1 MGDRKIA
8 QPLDDWNVVVGS
20 CPQGDQGEKVKGQSS
35 VRRKVPSSGA
45 FLNERGHRLRL
56 MALSRAGS
64 RPGGRWVRTGGRAKE
79 LGQGIAILPEDC
91 RNYEV
96 KAVALGQLA
105 SSLT

>member
-1 MGDRKIA
+1 
-8 QPLDDWNVVVGS
+8 
-20 CPQGDQGEKVKGQSS
+20 
-35 VRRKVPSSGA
+35 
-45 FLNERGHRLRL
+45 

-79 LGQGIAILPEDC
+79 LGQGIAKLPEDC

-96 KAVALGQLA
+96 TAVALGQLA